1 MIVLVDDVRRL
12 LFYTNVL
19 VITIFYLDWQC
30 NYGEQHFDR
39 ILAITSSSCNVLLC
53 TMRMMLS
60 HLVLLLFL
68 LIVYLTTFFFN
79 YFFIFI
85 LHYLFRNNNNN
96 KCVLF
101 CFVPFHFTSLLVYVV
116 RRRQRNSSSLLRY
129 FPLCVWF
136 SFYVLQISSNSFLI
150 IMQTQFRVVPTVTY

>member
-116 RRRQRNSSSLLRY
+116 RRRQRKYSSLLRY
-129 FPLCVWF
+129 FSLCVWF
-136 SFYVLQISSNSFLI
+136 SFYVLPILSNYNSFLLLHKLNFGS
-150 IMQTQFRVVPTVTY
+150 FRP